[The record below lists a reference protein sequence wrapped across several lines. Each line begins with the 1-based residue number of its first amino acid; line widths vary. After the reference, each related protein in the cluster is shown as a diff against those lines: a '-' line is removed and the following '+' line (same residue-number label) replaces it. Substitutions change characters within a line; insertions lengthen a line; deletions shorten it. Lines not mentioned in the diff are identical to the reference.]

1 MRVVPVDRFVK
12 YITPQAEN
20 CPEFV
25 VRREVIATIADMCRE
40 TGCITAETCFTA
52 KPDFMEHLIPMAD
65 GLNVELVRHAYCDGH
80 ELMSARLDEL
90 ATAMRGTDWFEKGG
104 APLYYTFKRKNLL
117 RLIPRPAEDAF
128 VRCDVLVSIDRD
140 AKQVPEQF
148 FEDYLDTVVA
158 GALSRIFRIAG
169 QTYSNM
175 QLAERNL
182 MAYQQGLVAIKSEA
196 MRDFTRAAGKVKFNR
211 IV

>member
-12 YITPQAEN
+12 YISPQAEN
-20 CPEFV
+20 CPDFV
-25 VRREVIATIADMCRE
+25 VRREVIATIIDICRE

-52 KPDFMEHLIPMAD
+52 KAEFSEHYIPMAE
-65 GLNVELVRHAYCDGH
+65 GLNVEMVLHAYCDGR
-80 ELMSARLDEL
+80 ELTSARLDEL
-90 ATAMRGTDWFEKGG
+90 STAMRGTDWFEKGG
-104 APLYYTFKRKNLL
+104 HPLYYSFKRKNLL
-117 RLIPRPAEDAF
+117 RLVPRPAEDAF

-182 MAYQQGLVAIKSEA
+182 LAYQQGLVGIKSEA